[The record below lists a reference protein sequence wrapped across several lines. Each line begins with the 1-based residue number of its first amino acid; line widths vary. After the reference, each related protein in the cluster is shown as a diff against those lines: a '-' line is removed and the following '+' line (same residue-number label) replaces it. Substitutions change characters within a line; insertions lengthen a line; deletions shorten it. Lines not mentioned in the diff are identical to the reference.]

1 MNNHIDDARNNRFS
15 SAIRTIVVV
24 LIAAFLVLVLFNL
37 FRPNTKAKVDVE
49 EMTANVQMLDEIQ
62 TADVD
67 KIEERVRILDTRDA
81 RRNTE
86 GMKILYR
93 KMFSSSVIL
102 GDSLTEGL
110 SVYGWLPKS
119 VVFSKVGGSIIYG
132 DALFD
137 KAAKLHPKYA
147 FFAYGMNDMGNYGGN
162 AKNFIDKYSKL
173 LKKFKKKSPKTVI
186 AVNSISTPTKAARKG
201 NKSIRNYKKF
211 NKAIKKMCKKEHYI
225 YIDITDIL
233 PAHPQWYAGDGI
245 HAAPAY
251 YPLWMDR
258 MIESVGLTLD

>member
-1 MNNHIDDARNNRFS
+1 MNNHIDDVRNISFS
-15 SAIRTIVVV
+15 SAMRTIGMV
-24 LIAAFLVLVLFNL
+24 LIAAFVVLVLFNL
-37 FRPNTKAKVDVE
+37 FRPNSK
-49 EMTANVQMLDEIQ
+49 ANVDATEMKANAQIIDEMQ

-67 KIEERVRILDTRDA
+67 KIEERVRILDARDV
-81 RRNTE
+81 RKNTE

-119 VVFSKVGGSIIYG
+119 IVFSKVGGSIIYG
-132 DALFD
+132 DALFT
-137 KAAKLHPKYA
+137 KAAKLHPQYA

-162 AKNFIDKYSKL
+162 ADNFIDKYSKL
-173 LKKFKKKSPKTVI
+173 LKKFKKISPKTVI
-186 AVNSISTPTKAARKG
+186 AVNSITTPTKAARKS

-211 NKAIKKMCKKEHYI
+211 NKAIKKMCEKEHYI

-233 PAHPQWYAGDGI
+233 PAHPKLYAGDGI

-258 MIESVGLTLD
+258 MIEYAGLRL